1 MPMRRAT
8 QGFTLVELLVVITI
22 IGILIALLLPAVQAA
37 REAARRAQ
45 CANNLKQIALAMHN
59 HESALTCLP
68 DGGETAWADRT
79 ISNGIPATAPNQNWG
94 WPYQVLPYIEQQN
107 VWSMPSDADVFKTT
121 IAAYFCPT
129 RRRPTTFMVAW
140 KGSNVPRAMIDYA
153 GNAGTDDGPQG
164 VGTAGNAGWGTAG
177 NGRDAPIVRRPNPSE
192 GDRRGGPV
200 SLSAIRD
207 GTSNTMLVGEKAM
220 NVGLLGVHQSDD
232 DSGYIDG
239 WDWDLMRWGYF
250 PPVPDWNNPNSS
262 YAHAGYAANRFAFGS
277 SHPGSFNV
285 ALCDGSVRALGY
297 SISLDLFKRLSNRK
311 DGQPVDASQF

>member
-1 MPMRRAT
+1 MAMRRPHR
-8 QGFTLVELLVVITI
+8 GFTLVELLVVITI
-22 IGILIALLLPAVQAA
+22 IGILISLLLPAVQAA

-68 DGGETAWADRT
+68 DGGEDAWSTRT
-79 ISNGIPATAPNQNWG
+79 ISNGMPAMAPSQNWG
-94 WPYQVLPYIEQQN
+94 WGYQILPYLEQQN
-107 VWSMPSDADVFKTT
+107 VWALPNDTDVCKTT

-129 RRRPTTFMVAW
+129 RRRPTTFFANNMT
-140 KGSNVPRAMIDYA
+140 RAMTDYA

-164 VGTAGNAGWGTAG
+164 VSGTSGNAGWGTAG
-177 NGRDAPIVRRPNPSE
+177 NGRDAPITRRPKASE
-192 GDRRGGPV
+192 GDKRGGPV
-200 SLSAIRD
+200 SLADIRD
-207 GTSNTMLVGEKAM
+207 GTSNTILVGEKTL

-232 DSGYIDG
+232 DSGYVDG
-239 WDWDLMRWGYF
+239 WDWDMVRWGYF
-250 PPVPDWNNPNSS
+250 PPMPDWNNPNSS

-297 SISLDLFKRLSNRK
+297 SISLDLFKRLSSRK